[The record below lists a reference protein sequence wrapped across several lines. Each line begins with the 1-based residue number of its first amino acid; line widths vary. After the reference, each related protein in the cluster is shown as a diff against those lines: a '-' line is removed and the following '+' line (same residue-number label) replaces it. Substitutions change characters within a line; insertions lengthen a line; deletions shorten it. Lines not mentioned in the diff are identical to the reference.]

1 MLSARGYGITD
12 TKAAEPIDAHTVFR
26 LASLSKAFAGTL
38 TGMLVSDGFRTR
50 VVNARAITVVK
61 LGEEGT
67 DAVDLISTDQIALY
81 DGLGFVEGAAWDE
94 HTVGT
99 NAIGTALVVR
109 KPVQAYSAEHFVRVH
124 HASPPEPAPAFR
136 GRGRLDA
143 ADPRVGPTRLTQIRQ
158 EGPGRKGDPEVAP
171 WPGALTTRPGRRAAE
186 PGQVHRA
193 LPGSQRATG
202 STRRRWSS
210 TLRTTAPAGSRYATA
225 ETTHATSMAA
235 DVGTAPR
242 R

>member
-1 MLSARGYGITD
+1 MVVVD
-12 TKAAEPIDAHTVFR
+12 AAGCCGA
-26 LASLSKAFAGTL
+26 
-38 TGMLVSDGFRTR
+38 DGRSSVR
-50 VVNARAITVVK
+50 RRA
-61 LGEEGT
+61 
-67 DAVDLISTDQIALY
+67 

-143 ADPRVGPTRLTQIRQ
+143 ADPRAGPTRLTQIRQ

-171 WPGALTTRPGRRAAE
+171 WARRAHKLDLAAE
-186 PGQVHRA
+186 PLNPARFTGPCLALSAPPGHRGGDGR
-193 LPGSQRATG
+193 P
-202 STRRRWSS
+202 
-210 TLRTTAPAGSRYATA
+210 P
-225 ETTHATSMAA
+225 
-235 DVGTAPR
+235 
-242 R
+242 

>member
-1 MLSARGYGITD
+1 VQRRRESGLADVLPVLRDGLVTVADERPHHGRRGR
-12 TKAAEPIDAHTVFR
+12 VLWR
-26 LASLSKAFAGTL
+26 
-38 TGMLVSDGFRTR
+38 DGHSSVRR
-50 VVNARAITVVK
+50 RA
-61 LGEEGT
+61 
-67 DAVDLISTDQIALY
+67 

-124 HASPPEPAPAFR
+124 HASPPQPAPAFR

-143 ADPRVGPTRLTQIRQ
+143 ADPRAGPTRLTQIRQ
-158 EGPGRKGDPEVAP
+158 EGPGRKGDPEVTP
-171 WPGALTTRPGRRAAE
+171 GPGALTTRPGRRAAE

-193 LPGSQRATG
+193 LPGSQRAAG

>member
-1 MLSARGYGITD
+1 MASTQTGAPTPAPSSPSTSSSGAGSPGWPTCCRCCGTGWSRWPRAPTSWSWSTRPGAVARR
-12 TKAAEPIDAHTVFR
+12 P
-26 LASLSKAFAGTL
+26 L
-38 TGMLVSDGFRTR
+38 
-50 VVNARAITVVK
+50 
-61 LGEEGT
+61 LG
-67 DAVDLISTDQIALY
+67 APPA

-124 HASPPEPAPAFR
+124 HASPPQPAPAFR

-143 ADPRVGPTRLTQIRQ
+143 ADPRAGPTRLTQIRQ

>member
-1 MLSARGYGITD
+1 MASTQTGAPTPAPSSPSTSSSGAGSPGWPTCCRCCGTGWSRWPTSGPHHGRGRRGR
-12 TKAAEPIDAHTVFR
+12 VLWR
-26 LASLSKAFAGTL
+26 
-38 TGMLVSDGFRTR
+38 DGRSSVR
-50 VVNARAITVVK
+50 RRA
-61 LGEEGT
+61 
-67 DAVDLISTDQIALY
+67 

-143 ADPRVGPTRLTQIRQ
+143 ADPRAGPTRLTQIRQ
-158 EGPGRKGDPEVAP
+158 EGPGRKGDPDVAP

-193 LPGSQRATG
+193 LPGSQRAAG